1 MMQRDI
7 KMISQSNEIIT
18 CNIIDKSE
26 QIAEI
31 HGRSF
36 LDRDIK
42 KEKFDNCSG
51 FVSHSLQSS

>member
-1 MMQRDI
+1 
-7 KMISQSNEIIT
+7 MISQSNEIIT